1 MEVEVEV
8 GVSEVEWDEVHDGGF
23 IGLIGPLLLRRG
35 DGGAREYGLRCEPKH
50 RNLRGVVQGGLIMA
64 FADRAL
70 GSTALAETGT
80 QNMATVQLNVSFL
93 GIVRVGDLL
102 TSSPRI
108 VRRTASI
115 VFADSDLRVND
126 SVVATATGVFK
137 ILADSSPPV
146 GVGAA
151 AEIRLR

>member
-1 MEVEVEV
+1 M
-8 GVSEVEWDEVHDGGF
+8 SEVVWDEVHDGGF
-23 IGLIGPLLLRRG
+23 IGLIGPLLLRHRE
-35 DGGAREYGLRCEPKH
+35 DGAREYGLRCELKH

-80 QNMATVQLNVSFL
+80 QNMATVQLSVNFL
-93 GIVRVGDLL
+93 GTVRVGDLL

-126 SVVATATGVFK
+126 AVVATVTGVFK
-137 ILADSSPPV
+137 ILADSSPSV
-146 GVGAA
+146 GVGGL
-151 AEIRLR
+151 AESRPR

>member
-1 MEVEVEV
+1 MSEV
-8 GVSEVEWDEVHDGGF
+8 GWVEAPDGGF
-23 IGLIGPLLLRRG
+23 IGLIGPLLVRDNG
-35 DGGAREYGLRCEPKH
+35 NGVREFGLRCGAKH

-70 GSTALAETGT
+70 GSTALDETGAR
-80 QNMATVQLNVSFL
+80 NMATVQLSVNFL
-93 GIVRVGDLL
+93 GPVRVGDLL

-137 ILADSSPPV
+137 ILAEDSAAV
-146 GVGAA
+146 GVGGA
-151 AEIRLR
+151 AEAGRR